1 MADETKNENDTNAPA
16 KAEATPAKSD
26 NPQAYLEHCVDCI
39 ALPTQF
45 PQSCL
50 GPLVDA
56 LQGNVTDAKCVVHC
70 GITLVAWSAGLWI
83 VEHNPHPEAA
93 KAEAVG
99 VPARHQPRAWA
110 ADQLAALGAKGDAAG
125 APGDVGALP
134 WRVIA
139 AIVLDLLK
147 ELLNKV

>member
-1 MADETKNENDTNAPA
+1 MADENKNENDTTAPA
-16 KAEATPAKSD
+16 KASGDAAD
-26 NPQAYLEHCVDCI
+26 PQAYLHDCPDCI

-50 GPLVDA
+50 GPLVAA

-83 VEHNPHPEAA
+83 VEHNPHPDAV

-110 ADQLAALGAKGDAAG
+110 ADQLKTLQTDGDRKGA
-125 APGDVGALP
+125 GDVGALP
-134 WRVIA
+134 WRIIA